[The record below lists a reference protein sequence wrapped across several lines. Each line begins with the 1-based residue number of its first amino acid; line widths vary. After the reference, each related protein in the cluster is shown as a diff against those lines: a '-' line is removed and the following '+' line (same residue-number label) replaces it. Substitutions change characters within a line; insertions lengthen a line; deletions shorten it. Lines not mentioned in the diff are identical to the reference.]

1 MQKYRCVCEI
11 TLTRVLV
18 FNYFTPLRISPR
30 FMLRVNPMQW
40 AITLFRLYADDEVS
54 NQSSNCKHQNLRP
67 QSTAAVSIKPIYSC
81 DHLGSNSS
89 AHHTH
94 TQARTSVYRLHYTLA
109 TCRGFCCSAPPCSL
123 KPHGAP
129 PERET
134 AISSATIPAPSSQPA
149 VYEVCISCSALL
161 QLLTLCAKQ

>member
-1 MQKYRCVCEI
+1 MKFLTKAQIANIKTSDRNQQLRCLLNPSTHVT
-11 TLTRVLV
+11 TLA
-18 FNYFTPLRISPR
+18 
-30 FMLRVNPMQW
+30 
-40 AITLFRLYADDEVS
+40 AILLHT
-54 NQSSNCKHQNLRP
+54 
-67 QSTAAVSIKPIYSC
+67 
-81 DHLGSNSS
+81 
-89 AHHTH
+89 TH